1 MTDFT
6 SSDATE
12 VALVIPFTLDAMGNI
27 VTTTQQ
33 ELIWSNRVRS
43 AIGTRLT
50 ERVMRPSYGTTIGK
64 SLFNTGSFMEAAI
77 GTEVSRVFHEYLP
90 LLTLSSVSN
99 TYDEVSGILTSEIS
113 YQLPNKKEVT
123 TEIGTVVVS
132 TTNPPYEEYK

>member
-1 MTDFT
+1 MADLTR
-6 SSDATE
+6 SEATE
-12 VALVIPFTLDAMGNI
+12 VALVVPFILDAMGNI

-33 ELIWSNRVRS
+33 EIIWSNRVRS
-43 AIGTRLT
+43 ALGTRLT

-64 SLFNTGSFMEAAI
+64 SLFGTGSAMESAI
-77 GTEVSRVFHEYLP
+77 ETEVSRVFHEYLP

-99 TYDEVSGILTSEIS
+99 SYDEVSGHLTSEIT
-113 YQLPNKKEVT
+113 YQLPNKQVVT